1 MDRDASLVARMKQGD
16 ERALGSLIS
25 RHRDHLQ
32 YFIYCKVNNIEDAED
47 LFMETIE
54 EAYAKIHKYNP
65 THKFSTWLFT
75 IGRNRTIDFI
85 RRKDRLPKTAPIV
98 TDFSSS
104 DLTPE
109 QAVIHRQEEAWIE
122 RRLSRLKEK
131 DRNIIEMWRDGYRY
145 EIIAQNIGVTP
156 QAARVRVH
164 RSLKQI
170 SNHSLI
176 RTGEQKH

>member
-16 ERALGSLIS
+16 ERALSSLIS

-75 IGRNRTIDFI
+75 IGRNKTTDFI
-85 RRKDRLPKTAPIV
+85 RRKHITPHGDELQPTLALPDP
-98 TDFSSS
+98 S
-104 DLTPE
+104 PE
-109 QAVIHRQEEAWIE
+109 QILIRKQEDI
-122 RRLSRLKEK
+122 RFNRVLGRLKEK
-131 DRNIIEMWRDGYRY
+131 DRKIIEMRLDGHRY
-145 EIIAQNIGVTP
+145 EAIAKSMKMTP
-156 QAARVRVH
+156 QGARTRFFRSIRRMGELMGAAV
-164 RSLKQI
+164 
-170 SNHSLI
+170 
-176 RTGEQKH
+176 